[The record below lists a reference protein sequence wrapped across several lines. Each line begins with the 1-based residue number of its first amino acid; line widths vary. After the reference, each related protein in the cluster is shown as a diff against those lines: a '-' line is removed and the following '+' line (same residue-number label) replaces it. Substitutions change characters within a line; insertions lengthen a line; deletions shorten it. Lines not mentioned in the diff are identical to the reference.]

1 MPVSNPVIRRYTPP
15 TCTLEVM
22 AQGSELSGWMGKSV
36 LKQLNFELRFDD
48 PRLPEE
54 RKISIKGDRSQL
66 EALYSAV
73 TNYVQEF
80 LQKSPESFW
89 TSFSEPKDSTKVS
102 EHPELKGFNQNFLP
116 EQTLKSSKSFNNLQ
130 IPDPNI
136 HLESSSYLIHNLF
149 LGSLANQISGG
160 VIQLSLLQL
169 FDLATALDEY
179 SAEVMA
185 LPALNTRSSTLEMPS
200 WAPAAAVVLVALGL
214 TPFTWQYA
222 NNIRLHQLTAKKT
235 ASTQEVAL
243 QPSPSAL
250 FPTPQPGLTPPD
262 NLLVPPVGTTPAVPG
277 SRLPT
282 PPAADSILPT
292 TPIPGST
299 LPKTSQLP
307 ASAKTAPGSFPSI
320 PQTAPGS
327 TFSTAPLP
335 SSGTALTI
343 PGTTA
348 PTLSRSSGKVA
359 TTKLSD
365 PFAIPRNSQQTSRTS
380 SIPQNGIALPNT
392 PNLPSNLPSNLP
404 PATEKISSGISGA
417 DGINT
422 IPNDPRGN
430 IGISA
435 SSPTTAP
442 PLGTSDN
449 SLAQRLR
456 QERNTPSNVATG
468 TLFDTPQVAEARDF
482 LKKRWQPPKGLSQ
495 TLEYSLLIGVD
506 GKVERILPLGKAA
519 RDYVDSAGMPGIG
532 QPFVSP
538 NRNGQNVRIRAVF
551 SPDGKVQTF
560 PESQ

>member
-15 TCTLEVM
+15 TCTLEVL
-22 AQGSELSGWMGKSV
+22 AQSSSLSGWMGKSV

-54 RKISIKGDRSQL
+54 RRISIKGDRDQL

-89 TSFSEPKDSTKVS
+89 ASFSEPKDSTKVS
-102 EHPELKGFNQNFLP
+102 DHPELKGFNQILP
-116 EQTLKSSKSFNNLQ
+116 EQTLKSSTSFNNLQ
-130 IPDPNI
+130 TPGADI
-136 HLESSSYLIHNLF
+136 HLEPSSYLIHNLF
-149 LGSLANQISGG
+149 LGSLANHLSGG

-185 LPALNTRSSTLEMPS
+185 LPTLNTRSSSGFSLPS
-200 WAPAAAVVLVALGL
+200 WTPAAAVVLVALGL
-214 TPFTWQYA
+214 APFTWQYA
-222 NNIRLHQLTAKKT
+222 NNNIRQKQQTAKKA

-243 QPSPSAL
+243 QPSPSTV

-262 NLLVPPVGTTPAVPG
+262 NLLPPLGTTPAVPG
-277 SRLPT
+277 STLPT
-282 PPAADSILPT
+282 PPAPGSILPT

-299 LPKTSQLP
+299 LPATSQLP
-307 ASAKTAPGSFPSI
+307 ADAKSAPGSFPSI

-335 SSGTALTI
+335 SSGSALTI
-343 PGTTA
+343 PETTA
-348 PTLSRSSGKVA
+348 PTLSRSSGKIG

-365 PFAIPRNSQQTSRTS
+365 PFAIPTNSQQTSRTG
-380 SIPQNGIALPNT
+380 SIPQNRIALPST
-392 PNLPSNLPSNLP
+392 ANLPSNLP
-404 PATEKISSGISGA
+404 PAIGDISAGISA
-417 DGINT
+417 ASPPLAT
-422 IPNDPRGN
+422 SPNDQLGN
-430 IGISA
+430 TDISA
-435 SSPTTAP
+435 SSPTAP
-442 PLGTSDN
+442 SLPKTDN
-449 SLAQRLR
+449 SLAERLR
-456 QERNTPSNVATG
+456 QGRNTSPEVATG
-468 TLFDTPQVAEARDF
+468 TLFDTPQVEEARNF
-482 LKKRWQPPKGLSQ
+482 LKKRWQPPTGLKQ
-495 TLEYSLLIGVD
+495 TLEYSLVIGVD

-538 NRNGQNVRIRAVF
+538 NRNGQNVRIRAVL

-560 PESQ
+560 PESE

>member
-1 MPVSNPVIRRYTPP
+1 
-15 TCTLEVM
+15 M
-22 AQGSELSGWMGKSV
+22 AQSSSLSGWMGKSV

-54 RKISIKGDRSQL
+54 RRISIKGDRSQL
-66 EALYSAV
+66 EALYGAV

-89 TSFSEPKDSTKVS
+89 TSFSEPKDSTKVL
-102 EHPELKGFNQNFLP
+102 EDPELKGFNQTLLP
-116 EQTLKSSKSFNNLQ
+116 KQTLKSSKSFNNFQ
-130 IPDPNI
+130 MPGAGI
-136 HLESSSYLIHNLF
+136 HLEPSNYLTHNLF
-149 LGSLANQISGG
+149 LGSLANQISGD

-185 LPALNTRSSTLEMPS
+185 LPALNRRSSTFSLPS
-200 WAPAAAVVLVALGL
+200 WTPAATLILVALGL

-222 NNIRLHQLTAKKT
+222 NNIRQKELTAKKT
-235 ASTQEVAL
+235 ASTQEIAL

-262 NLLVPPVGTTPAVPG
+262 NLLVPPVRTTPAVPG
-277 SRLPT
+277 STLPT
-282 PPAADSILPT
+282 PPAPGSALST
-292 TPIPGST
+292 TPIPGS
-299 LPKTSQLP
+299 
-307 ASAKTAPGSFPSI
+307 AKTTPGSFPSI

-335 SSGTALTI
+335 SSGSGLTI
-343 PGTTA
+343 PGTAA
-348 PTLSRSSGKVA
+348 PTLSRSSGKTA

-365 PFAIPRNSQQTSRTS
+365 PFAIPTNSQQSSPTG
-380 SIPQNGIALPNT
+380 SIPKNGIALPST
-392 PNLPSNLPSNLP
+392 TNLPSNLP
-404 PATEKISSGISGA
+404 PAIGDISSGISPASSPFATGTNPSRRS
-417 DGINT
+417 NT
-422 IPNDPRGN
+422 D
-430 IGISA
+430 ISA
-435 SSPTTAP
+435 SSPIDPSLATN
-442 PLGTSDN
+442 DN
-449 SLAQRLR
+449 SLAERLR
-456 QERNTPSNVATG
+456 QGRNIPPEVATG

-482 LKKRWQPPKGLSQ
+482 LKKRWQPPTGLKQ

-519 RDYVDSAGMPGIG
+519 RDYVDSTGMPEIG

-538 NRNGQNVRIRAVF
+538 NRNGQNVRIRAVL

>member
-15 TCTLEVM
+15 TCTLEVL
-22 AQGSELSGWMGKSV
+22 AQSSSLSGWMGKSV

-54 RKISIKGDRSQL
+54 RRISIKGDRDQL

-89 TSFSEPKDSTKVS
+89 ASFSEPNDSTKVS
-102 EHPELKGFNQNFLP
+102 EHPELKGFNQILP
-116 EQTLKSSKSFNNLQ
+116 EQTLKSSKSFNNFQ
-130 IPDPNI
+130 IPQADI
-136 HLESSSYLIHNLF
+136 HLEPSSYLIHNLF

-185 LPALNTRSSTLEMPS
+185 LPSVNRTSPGFSLPS
-200 WAPAAAVVLVALGL
+200 WTPAAAVVLVALGL

-222 NNIRLHQLTAKKT
+222 NNIRLHQQTAKKA

-243 QPSPSAL
+243 QPSPSTVL
-250 FPTPQPGLTPPD
+250 PTPQPGLTPPD
-262 NLLVPPVGTTPAVPG
+262 NLLVPPLGTTPAIPG
-277 SRLPT
+277 STLPT
-282 PPAADSILPT
+282 PPAPGSILPT

-299 LPKTSQLP
+299 IPATPLPGLNSKLP
-307 ASAKTAPGSFPSI
+307 ASAKTAPGFPSI

-327 TFSTAPLP
+327 TFSAPLP
-335 SSGTALTI
+335 SSGSALTI

-348 PTLSRSSGKVA
+348 PTLSRSSGKTA
-359 TTKLSD
+359 TSKVSD
-365 PFAIPRNSQQTSRTS
+365 PFAIPTNSQQTSRTS
-380 SIPQNGIALPNT
+380 SIPKNGIALPST
-392 PNLPSNLPSNLP
+392 GNLPSNLP
-404 PATEKISSGISGA
+404 PATGDISSDISA
-417 DGINT
+417 APPLPT
-422 IPNDPRGN
+422 IPNRGGN
-430 IGISA
+430 TRTSA
-435 SSPTTAP
+435 SSPTA
-442 PLGTSDN
+442 PLGTNDN

-456 QERNTPSNVATG
+456 QGRNPSQEVATG

-482 LKKRWQPPKGLSQ
+482 LKKRWQPPTGLKQ

-538 NRNGQNVRIRAVF
+538 NRNGQNVRIRAVL

-560 PESQ
+560 PESE

>member
-22 AQGSELSGWMGKSV
+22 AQSSELSSRMGKSV

-54 RKISIKGDRSQL
+54 RRIAIKGDRDQL

-89 TSFSEPKDSTKVS
+89 ASFSEPKDSTKVS
-102 EHPELKGFNQNFLP
+102 EHPELKGFKQILP
-116 EQTLKSSKSFNNLQ
+116 EQTLKSSKSFNNFQ
-130 IPDPNI
+130 IPEADI
-136 HLESSSYLIHNLF
+136 HLEPSNYLIHNLF
-149 LGSLANQISGG
+149 LGSLANHISGG
-160 VIQLSLLQL
+160 IIQLSLLQL

-179 SAEVMA
+179 SAEVIA
-185 LPALNTRSSTLEMPS
+185 LPTLNKTRSTFSLPS
-200 WAPAAAVVLVALGL
+200 WIPVAAVVLVALGL

-222 NNIRLHQLTAKKT
+222 NNIRQKQQTAKKA
-235 ASTQEVAL
+235 ASTQELAL

-250 FPTPQPGLTPPD
+250 LPTPQPGLTPPD
-262 NLLVPPVGTTPAVPG
+262 NLLVPPLGTTPVVPG
-277 SRLPT
+277 STLPT
-282 PPAADSILPT
+282 PPAAGSTLPP

-299 LPKTSQLP
+299 LPATSQLP
-307 ASAKTAPGSFPSI
+307 VSAKIAPGSFPSI

-335 SSGTALTI
+335 SSGSALTI

-348 PTLSRSSGKVA
+348 PTLSRSSAKIG

-365 PFAIPRNSQQTSRTS
+365 PFAIPTNSQQSSRIG
-380 SIPQNGIALPNT
+380 SIPKNGIALPNKT
-392 PNLPSNLPSNLP
+392 SLPSNLP
-404 PATEKISSGISGA
+404 PATTNISSGISAASAPLATGTNA
-417 DGINT
+417 RGTN
-422 IPNDPRGN
+422 ND
-430 IGISA
+430 ISA
-435 SSPTTAP
+435 SSPTDP
-442 PLGTSDN
+442 SLGKTDN
-449 SLAQRLR
+449 SLADRLK
-456 QERNTPSNVATG
+456 QGSDTPSAVATG
-468 TLFDTPQVAEARDF
+468 TLFDTPQIAEARDF
-482 LKKRWQPPKGLSQ
+482 LKKRWQPPTGLKQ

-519 RDYVDSAGMPGIG
+519 RDYVDTTGMPGIG

-538 NRNGQNVRIRAVF
+538 NRNGQNVRIRAVL
-551 SPDGKVQTF
+551 SPDGKVQIF

>member
-1 MPVSNPVIRRYTPP
+1 MGQS
-15 TCTLEVM
+15 
-22 AQGSELSGWMGKSV
+22 SSLSGWRGKSV

-54 RKISIKGDRSQL
+54 RRVSIKGDRDQL

-89 TSFSEPKDSTKVS
+89 ANFSEPKDSTKVS
-102 EHPELKGFNQNFLP
+102 EHPELKGFNQTLLP
-116 EQTLKSSKSFNNLQ
+116 EQTLKSSKSFNNFQ
-130 IPDPNI
+130 MPGAGI
-136 HLESSSYLIHNLF
+136 HLEPSSYLTHNLF

-185 LPALNTRSSTLEMPS
+185 LPSINRRSSTFSLPS
-200 WAPAAAVVLVALGL
+200 WTPAAAVVLVALGL
-214 TPFTWQYA
+214 MPFTWQYA
-222 NNIRLHQLTAKKT
+222 NNIRQKQLTAKKT

-243 QPSPSAL
+243 QPSPSDL
-250 FPTPQPGLTPPD
+250 LPTPQPGLTPPD
-262 NLLVPPVGTTPAVPG
+262 KLVPPLGTTPAVPG
-277 SRLPT
+277 STLPT
-282 PPAADSILPT
+282 PPSPGSILPT

-299 LPKTSQLP
+299 LPTTPIPGSV
-307 ASAKTAPGSFPSI
+307 KTAPGSFSSI

-335 SSGTALTI
+335 SSGSALSI

-348 PTLSRSSGKVA
+348 PTLSRSSGKTA
-359 TTKLSD
+359 TTKVSD
-365 PFAIPRNSQQTSRTS
+365 PFAIPTNTQQSSRTS
-380 SIPQNGIALPNT
+380 SIPKNGIALPNT
-392 PNLPSNLPSNLP
+392 TNLPSNLP
-404 PATEKISSGISGA
+404 PAIGDISSGISPANPPLATGTNA
-417 DGINT
+417 RGSSNT
-422 IPNDPRGN
+422 D
-430 IGISA
+430 ISA
-435 SSPTTAP
+435 SSLTRVPSIATN
-442 PLGTSDN
+442 DN
-449 SLAQRLR
+449 SLAEKLR
-456 QERNTPSNVATG
+456 QGRNAPSEVATG

-482 LKKRWQPPKGLSQ
+482 LKKRWQPPTELKQ

-519 RDYVDSAGMPGIG
+519 RDYVDTTGMPEIG

>member
-22 AQGSELSGWMGKSV
+22 AQSSSLSGWTGKSV

-54 RKISIKGDRSQL
+54 QRKSIKGDRDQL

-89 TSFSEPKDSTKVS
+89 ENFSAPKDSTKVS
-102 EHPELKGFNQNFLP
+102 EHPELKGFNQTLLP
-116 EQTLKSSKSFNNLQ
+116 EQTLKSSKSFNNFQ
-130 IPDPNI
+130 MPGAGI
-136 HLESSSYLIHNLF
+136 HLEPSSYLAHNLF

-185 LPALNTRSSTLEMPS
+185 LPSLNRRSSTFSLPS
-200 WAPAAAVVLVALGL
+200 WTPAAAVILVALGL

-222 NNIRLHQLTAKKT
+222 NNIRRKELTAKKT
-235 ASTQEVAL
+235 ASTQEIAL

-262 NLLVPPVGTTPAVPG
+262 KLVLPLGTTPAVPG
-277 SRLPT
+277 STLPT
-282 PPAADSILPT
+282 PPATGSILPT

-299 LPKTSQLP
+299 LPTTPIPGSV
-307 ASAKTAPGSFPSI
+307 KTAPGSFSSI

-335 SSGTALTI
+335 SSGGALSI

-348 PTLSRSSGKVA
+348 PTLSRSSGKTA

-365 PFAIPRNSQQTSRTS
+365 PFAIPPNSQQSSRTG
-380 SIPQNGIALPNT
+380 SIPKNGIV
-392 PNLPSNLPSNLP
+392 LPSTTNLPSNLP
-404 PATEKISSGISGA
+404 PATGDISSGISPANPPLATGTNA
-417 DGINT
+417 RRSNT
-422 IPNDPRGN
+422 D
-430 IGISA
+430 ISA
-435 SSPTTAP
+435 SSPTRAP
-442 PLGTSDN
+442 SLATNDN
-449 SLAQRLR
+449 SLAEKLR
-456 QERNTPSNVATG
+456 QGRNAPSEVATG

-482 LKKRWQPPKGLSQ
+482 LKKRWQPPTELKQ

-519 RDYVDSAGMPGIG
+519 RDYIDSTGMPEIG

-538 NRNGQNVRIRAVF
+538 NRNGQNVRIRAVL

>member
-15 TCTLEVM
+15 TCTLEVL
-22 AQGSELSGWMGKSV
+22 AQSSSLSGWMGKSV

-54 RKISIKGDRSQL
+54 RRISIKGDRSQL

-102 EHPELKGFNQNFLP
+102 DHPEVKGFNQTLPP
-116 EQTLKSSKSFNNLQ
+116 EQTLKSSKSFNNFH
-130 IPDPNI
+130 IPEADI

-149 LGSLANQISGG
+149 LGSLANHLSGS

-185 LPALNTRSSTLEMPS
+185 LPTLNTRSRSGFSLPS
-200 WAPAAAVVLVALGL
+200 WTPAAAVVLVALGL
-214 TPFTWQYA
+214 APFTWQYA
-222 NNIRLHQLTAKKT
+222 NNIRQKEQRAKKP
-235 ASTQEVAL
+235 ASTPEIAL

-262 NLLVPPVGTTPAVPG
+262 SLLVQPPLGTTPAIPG
-277 SRLPT
+277 STLPT
-282 PPAADSILPT
+282 PPAPGSILPT
-292 TPIPGST
+292 TPVPGST
-299 LPKTSQLP
+299 LPATPQLS
-307 ASAKTAPGSFPSI
+307 ASAK
-320 PQTAPGS
+320 TAPGS

-335 SSGTALTI
+335 SSSSALTI

-348 PTLSRSSGKVA
+348 PTLSRSSAKTA
-359 TTKLSD
+359 TSKLSD
-365 PFAIPRNSQQTSRTS
+365 PFAIPTNSQQTSRTS
-380 SIPQNGIALPNT
+380 SIPKNGIALPST
-392 PNLPSNLPSNLP
+392 ASLPSNLP
-404 PATEKISSGISGA
+404 PAIGDISSGISPASRIATSPNASRSG
-417 DGINT
+417 NT
-422 IPNDPRGN
+422 D
-430 IGISA
+430 ISA
-435 SSPTTAP
+435 SSPIAP
-442 PLGTSDN
+442 SVGSNEN
-449 SLAQRLR
+449 SLAERLR
-456 QERNTPSNVATG
+456 QGRSTSSEVATG

-482 LKKRWQPPKGLSQ
+482 LKKRWQPPRGLSQ

-538 NRNGQNVRIRAVF
+538 NTNGQNVRIRAVL
-551 SPDGKVQTF
+551 SPDGKVQIF
-560 PESQ
+560 PESE

>member
-22 AQGSELSGWMGKSV
+22 AQSSELSGRMGKSV

-54 RKISIKGDRSQL
+54 RRIAIKGDRDQL

-89 TSFSEPKDSTKVS
+89 ANFSESKDSTKVS
-102 EHPELKGFNQNFLP
+102 EHPELKGFNQTLLP
-116 EQTLKSSKSFNNLQ
+116 EQTLKSSKSFNNFQ
-130 IPDPNI
+130 MPGAGI
-136 HLESSSYLIHNLF
+136 HLEPSSYLAHNLF

-185 LPALNTRSSTLEMPS
+185 LPALNRRSSTFSLPS
-200 WAPAAAVVLVALGL
+200 WTPAAAVVLVALGL
-214 TPFTWQYA
+214 MPFTWQYA
-222 NNIRLHQLTAKKT
+222 NNIRQKHLTAKKT

-262 NLLVPPVGTTPAVPG
+262 KLVPPLGTTPAVPG
-277 SRLPT
+277 STLPT
-282 PPAADSILPT
+282 PPSPGSILPT

-299 LPKTSQLP
+299 LPTTSQLP
-307 ASAKTAPGSFPSI
+307 VSAKIAPGSFPPI

-335 SSGTALTI
+335 SSGSALSI

-348 PTLSRSSGKVA
+348 PTLSRSSGKTA

-365 PFAIPRNSQQTSRTS
+365 PFAIPTNTQQSSRTS
-380 SIPQNGIALPNT
+380 SIPKNGIALPNT
-392 PNLPSNLPSNLP
+392 TNLPSNLP
-404 PATEKISSGISGA
+404 PAIGDISSGISPGSPPLA
-417 DGINT
+417 TGTNARGT
-422 IPNDPRGN
+422 NND
-430 IGISA
+430 ISA
-435 SSPTTAP
+435 SSPTDSS
-442 PLGTSDN
+442 LGKTDN
-449 SLAQRLR
+449 SLADRLR
-456 QERNTPSNVATG
+456 QGSDTPSAVATG
-468 TLFDTPQVAEARDF
+468 TLFDTPQIAEARDF
-482 LKKRWQPPKGLSQ
+482 LKKRWQPPTELKQ

-519 RDYVDSAGMPGIG
+519 RDTLTPPECQELGNLL
-532 QPFVSP
+532 SP
-538 NRNGQNVRIRAVF
+538 PIEMDKMSEFERF
-551 SPDGKVQTF
+551 SVLMAKCRHFRSHND
-560 PESQ
+560 

>member
-1 MPVSNPVIRRYTPP
+1 MSVSNSVTRRYTPP

-22 AQGSELSGWMGKSV
+22 AQSSSLSGWMGKSV

-54 RKISIKGDRSQL
+54 RRISIKGDRSQL

-89 TSFSEPKDSTKVS
+89 ASFSEPKDSTIVS
-102 EHPELKGFNQNFLP
+102 EHPELKGLNQTLLP
-116 EQTLKSSKSFNNLQ
+116 NQTLKSSKSFNNFQ
-130 IPDPNI
+130 MPGAEI
-136 HLESSSYLIHNLF
+136 HLEPSSYLTHNLF
-149 LGSLANQISGG
+149 LGSLANHISGG

-185 LPALNTRSSTLEMPS
+185 LPALNRTSSTFSLPS
-200 WAPAAAVVLVALGL
+200 WTPAAAVVLVALGL
-214 TPFTWQYA
+214 MPFTWQYA
-222 NNIRLHQLTAKKT
+222 NNIRQKQLTAQKT

-250 FPTPQPGLTPPD
+250 LPTPQPGFTPPD
-262 NLLVPPVGTTPAVPG
+262 NLLVPPLGSTKAVPG
-277 SRLPT
+277 STLPT
-282 PPAADSILPT
+282 PPAPGSILPT
-292 TPIPGST
+292 TPIPGSA
-299 LPKTSQLP
+299 LPTTPQLS
-307 ASAKTAPGSFPSI
+307 ASAK
-320 PQTAPGS
+320 TAPGS

-335 SSGTALTI
+335 SSGSALTI

-348 PTLSRSSGKVA
+348 PTLSRSSGKTA
-359 TTKLSD
+359 ITKLPD
-365 PFAIPRNSQQTSRTS
+365 PFAIPTNSQQTSRTG
-380 SIPQNGIALPNT
+380 SIPKNGIALPST
-392 PNLPSNLPSNLP
+392 ANLPSNLP
-404 PATEKISSGISGA
+404 PATGDISSGISPA
-417 DGINT
+417 SPPLATSPNARRSNT
-422 IPNDPRGN
+422 D
-430 IGISA
+430 ISA
-435 SSPTTAP
+435 SSSIAP
-442 PLGTSDN
+442 SAGNNDN
-449 SLAQRLR
+449 SLAERLR
-456 QERNTPSNVATG
+456 EGRNTSSSVATG
-468 TLFDTPQVAEARDF
+468 TLFDTPQVEEARNF
-482 LKKRWQPPKGLSQ
+482 LKKRWQPPTGLKQ

-519 RDYVDSAGMPGIG
+519 RDYIDSAGMPGIG

-538 NRNGQNVRIRAVF
+538 NTNGQNVRIRAVL

>member
-22 AQGSELSGWMGKSV
+22 AQSSSLSGWTGKSV

-54 RKISIKGDRSQL
+54 RRISIKGDRNQL
-66 EALYSAV
+66 EALYNAV

-89 TSFSEPKDSTKVS
+89 ANFSEPKDSTKVS
-102 EHPELKGFNQNFLP
+102 EDPELKAFNQ
-116 EQTLKSSKSFNNLQ
+116 TLIPKETLKSFNNFQ
-130 IPDPNI
+130 MPGAEI
-136 HLESSSYLIHNLF
+136 HLESNSYLTHNLF

-160 VIQLSLLQL
+160 VIQLTLLQL

-185 LPALNTRSSTLEMPS
+185 LPALNARSSTFSLPS

-222 NNIRLHQLTAKKT
+222 NNIRQKQLAAKKT

-243 QPSPSAL
+243 QPSPSEL

-262 NLLVPPVGTTPAVPG
+262 KLVPPLGTTPAVPG
-277 SRLPT
+277 STLPT
-282 PPAADSILPT
+282 PPAPGSILPT

-299 LPKTSQLP
+299 LPTTSQLP
-307 ASAKTAPGSFPSI
+307 TSAKTAPGSFPPI

-335 SSGTALTI
+335 SRGSALNI
-343 PGTTA
+343 PGTTT
-348 PTLSRSSGKVA
+348 PTLSRSSGK
-359 TTKLSD
+359 TPSTKLSD
-365 PFAIPRNSQQTSRTS
+365 PFAIPTNSQQTSRTS
-380 SIPQNGIALPNT
+380 SIPKNGIALPST
-392 PNLPSNLPSNLP
+392 TNLPSNLP
-404 PATEKISSGISGA
+404 PATGDISSRISPVSPPLAAGTNA
-417 DGINT
+417 RGSSNT
-422 IPNDPRGN
+422 D
-430 IGISA
+430 ISA
-435 SSPTTAP
+435 SSPTAP
-442 PLGTSDN
+442 SLGKTDN
-449 SLAQRLR
+449 SLADKLR
-456 QERNTPSNVATG
+456 QGRDTPSAVATG

-482 LKKRWQPPKGLSQ
+482 LKKRWQPPTGLKQ

-519 RDYVDSAGMPGIG
+519 RDYIDTTGMPGIG

-538 NRNGQNVRIRAVF
+538 NTNGQNVRIRAVF

>member
-15 TCTLEVM
+15 TCTLEVL
-22 AQGSELSGWMGKSV
+22 AQSSSLSGWMGKSV

-54 RKISIKGDRSQL
+54 RRISIKGDRDQL

-89 TSFSEPKDSTKVS
+89 ASFSEPNDSTKVS
-102 EHPELKGFNQNFLP
+102 EHPELKGFNQVLP
-116 EQTLKSSKSFNNLQ
+116 EQTLKSSKSFNNFQ
-130 IPDPNI
+130 IPQEDI
-136 HLESSSYLIHNLF
+136 HLEPSSYLIHNLF

-185 LPALNTRSSTLEMPS
+185 LPTLNTTSSSTFSLPS
-200 WAPAAAVVLVALGL
+200 WTPAAAVVLVALGL
-214 TPFTWQYA
+214 APFTWQYA
-222 NNIRLHQLTAKKT
+222 NNIRQKQQTAKKT

-250 FPTPQPGLTPPD
+250 LPTPQPGLTTPD
-262 NLLVPPVGTTPAVPG
+262 NLLVPPLGTTPAVPG
-277 SRLPT
+277 STLPRPPAPGSALLPT
-282 PPAADSILPT
+282 PVPGSILPA
-292 TPIPGST
+292 TP
-299 LPKTSQLP
+299 QLP
-307 ASAKTAPGSFPSI
+307 ADAKTAPGSLPSV

-335 SSGTALTI
+335 SSGSALTI

-348 PTLSRSSGKVA
+348 PTLSRSSGKTA
-359 TTKLSD
+359 TSKLPD
-365 PFAIPRNSQQTSRTS
+365 PFAIPTNQQTSRTS
-380 SIPQNGIALPNT
+380 SIPKNQIALPST
-392 PNLPSNLPSNLP
+392 ANLPSNLP
-404 PATEKISSGISGA
+404 PATGDISSGISA
-417 DGINT
+417 APPLPT
-422 IPNDPRGN
+422 IPNDQLGN
-430 IGISA
+430 TRTSA
-435 SSPTTAP
+435 SSPTD
-442 PLGTSDN
+442 PLGTNDN
-449 SLAQRLR
+449 SLVQRLR
-456 QERNTPSNVATG
+456 QGRNTSPEVATG

-482 LKKRWQPPKGLSQ
+482 LKKRWQPPTGLKQ
-495 TLEYSLLIGVD
+495 TLEYSLVIGVD

-538 NRNGQNVRIRAVF
+538 NRNGQNVRIRAVL

-560 PESQ
+560 PESE

>member
-22 AQGSELSGWMGKSV
+22 AQSSSLSGWTGKSV

-54 RKISIKGDRSQL
+54 RRISIKGDRDQL

-89 TSFSEPKDSTKVS
+89 ANFSEPKDSTKVS
-102 EHPELKGFNQNFLP
+102 EHPELKGFNQTLLP
-116 EQTLKSSKSFNNLQ
+116 EQTLKSSKSFNNFQ
-130 IPDPNI
+130 MPGAGI
-136 HLESSSYLIHNLF
+136 HLEPSSYLAHNLF

-185 LPALNTRSSTLEMPS
+185 LPSLNRRSSTFSLPS
-200 WAPAAAVVLVALGL
+200 WTPAAAVVLVALGL
-214 TPFTWQYA
+214 MPFTWQYA
-222 NNIRLHQLTAKKT
+222 NNIRQKHLTAKKT

-262 NLLVPPVGTTPAVPG
+262 KLVPQLGTTPAVPG
-277 SRLPT
+277 STLPT
-282 PPAADSILPT
+282 PPAPGSILPT

-299 LPKTSQLP
+299 LPTTSQLP
-307 ASAKTAPGSFPSI
+307 ISAKTAPGSFPPI

-335 SSGTALTI
+335 SSGSALSI

-348 PTLSRSSGKVA
+348 PTLSRSSGKTA

-365 PFAIPRNSQQTSRTS
+365 PFAIPTNTQQSSRTS
-380 SIPQNGIALPNT
+380 SIPKNGIALPNT
-392 PNLPSNLPSNLP
+392 TNLPSNLP
-404 PATEKISSGISGA
+404 PAIGDISSGISAGSPPLA
-417 DGINT
+417 TGTNARRSNT
-422 IPNDPRGN
+422 D
-430 IGISA
+430 ISA
-435 SSPTTAP
+435 SSPTN
-442 PLGTSDN
+442 DN
-449 SLAQRLR
+449 SLAERLR
-456 QERNTPSNVATG
+456 QGRDTPSEVATG

-482 LKKRWQPPKGLSQ
+482 LKKRWQPPTELKQ

-519 RDYVDSAGMPGIG
+519 RDYVDTTGMPGIG

>member
-22 AQGSELSGWMGKSV
+22 GQSSSLSGWRGKSV

-54 RKISIKGDRSQL
+54 RRVSIKGDRDQL

-73 TNYVQEF
+73 TNYVQKF

-89 TSFSEPKDSTKVS
+89 ANFSEPKDSTKVL
-102 EHPELKGFNQNFLP
+102 EHPELKDFNQNLLP
-116 EQTLKSSKSFNNLQ
+116 EQTLKSSKSFNNFQ
-130 IPDPNI
+130 MPGAGIY
-136 HLESSSYLIHNLF
+136 LEPSSYLAHNLF
-149 LGSLANQISGG
+149 LGSLANQISGD

-185 LPALNTRSSTLEMPS
+185 LPSLNKRNSTFSLPS
-200 WAPAAAVVLVALGL
+200 WTPAAAVILVALGL

-222 NNIRLHQLTAKKT
+222 NNIRQKELTAKKT
-235 ASTQEVAL
+235 ASTQEIAL

-262 NLLVPPVGTTPAVPG
+262 KLVPPLGTTPAVPG
-277 SRLPT
+277 STLPT
-282 PPAADSILPT
+282 PPAPGSILPT

-299 LPKTSQLP
+299 LPTTPIPS
-307 ASAKTAPGSFPSI
+307 SAKTAPGSFSSI

-335 SSGTALTI
+335 STGSALTI

-348 PTLSRSSGKVA
+348 PTLSRSSGKTA

-365 PFAIPRNSQQTSRTS
+365 PFAIPPNSQQSSRTS
-380 SIPQNGIALPNT
+380 SIPKNGIALPNT
-392 PNLPSNLPSNLP
+392 TNLPSKLP
-404 PATEKISSGISGA
+404 PAIGDIPSGISPASSPLATGTNA
-417 DGINT
+417 SRSNT
-422 IPNDPRGN
+422 D
-430 IGISA
+430 ISA
-435 SSPTTAP
+435 SSPTVPSLATN
-442 PLGTSDN
+442 DN
-449 SLAQRLR
+449 SLAEKLR
-456 QERNTPSNVATG
+456 QGRNAPSEVATG

-482 LKKRWQPPKGLSQ
+482 LKKRWQPPTELKQ

-519 RDYVDSAGMPGIG
+519 RDYIDSTGMPGIG

-538 NRNGQNVRIRAVF
+538 NRNGQNVRIRAVL